1 MIIELPN
8 ILDRDT
14 CEEFIEFY
22 ENNPHLRQTDDAQQ
36 RFNGCTL
43 QTQFMAEPMGRKI
56 RAVTSRLL
64 TKAAQFYHLPEV
76 YLDYQTIN
84 RWDAGQEMPMHADN
98 VDQERNPHWY
108 CSWRDYSSVLY
119 LNHDYEGGETVF
131 KHQQQRA
138 VPTQGTAILFPA
150 TYGYT
155 HGVSE
160 VLTGKRYTLSSWFT
174 MQADHCQ

>member
-43 QTQFMAEPMGRKI
+43 QTQFIAEPMGRKI
-56 RAVTSRLL
+56 RAVTARLL
-64 TKAAQFYHLPEV
+64 TKAAQFYHLSEI

-119 LNHDYEGGETVF
+119 LNHDYEGGRRCSRTSSKEPSPCRERPSCF
-131 KHQQQRA
+131 PP
-138 VPTQGTAILFPA
+138 PTA
-150 TYGYT
+150 TRM
-155 HGVSE
+155 VCP
-160 VLTGKRYTLSSWFT
+160 K
-174 MQADHCQ
+174 C